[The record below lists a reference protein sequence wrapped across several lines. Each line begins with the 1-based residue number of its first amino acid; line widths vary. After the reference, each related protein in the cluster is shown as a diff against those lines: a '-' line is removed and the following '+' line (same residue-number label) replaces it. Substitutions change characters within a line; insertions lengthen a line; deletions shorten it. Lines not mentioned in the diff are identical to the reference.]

1 MGPGPAPACAGP
13 DGPGPG
19 HRKHGKNA
27 WDTQQAICDNY
38 RGHRCVAGSRT
49 GENLEAWDIS
59 LVEGGPGGS
68 SFEQNWRGILKKVEA
83 LSYQVRLP

>member
-1 MGPGPAPACAGP
+1 M
-13 DGPGPG
+13 
-19 HRKHGKNA
+19 
-27 WDTQQAICDNY
+27 
-38 RGHRCVAGSRT
+38 AGSRT

-68 SFEQNWRGILKKVEA
+68 SFEQNWRGILKKMEA